1 MKMNSKIDLLI
12 PAHDPNFPSIYRLMR
27 HAFNLLSLF
36 CLLFSQSAQASV
48 DRLTALGGLSQAIL
62 DDSNGFIFPATI
74 SEWPRFEVELFDDW
88 AGVAY
93 PISAQHTLGL
103 FFNRKTSD
111 LDNFTAYIQQNGSDV
126 FRAMSPSPWFDL
138 AYGYAP
144 NNEFAIGASTSFAYD
159 RSAIASQQASASST
173 NFHLGMRIGSEPT
186 LDIGLGILLRRMQ
199 DHSLEGT
206 TFKQSDGTGL
216 ALDIRYR
223 RPLSTK
229 VTWLPYFG
237 ISRDA
242 YALYPDERTQTS
254 LRLGSGLQLQPAR
267 GVLVI
272 AAVDGLYERAEQS
285 QNTQSS
291 TRQSKLQLPTW
302 ILGGEAQVGSMLF
315 RVGVRQENRLFE
327 QELLQSNQQ
336 VKIQS
341 FTTTFTTTL
350 GLGIEFSNLLLDG
363 LLEHDFLRDGPH
375 LIGGSR
381 HGGGILS
388 HLSLTYR
395 FNPASK

>member
-1 MKMNSKIDLLI
+1 
-12 PAHDPNFPSIYRLMR
+12 
-27 HAFNLLSLF
+27 
-36 CLLFSQSAQASV
+36 
-48 DRLTALGGLSQAIL
+48 
-62 DDSNGFIFPATI
+62 
-74 SEWPRFEVELFDDW
+74 
-88 AGVAY
+88 
-93 PISAQHTLGL
+93 
-103 FFNRKTSD
+103 
-111 LDNFTAYIQQNGSDV
+111 
-126 FRAMSPSPWFDL
+126 
-138 AYGYAP
+138 
-144 NNEFAIGASTSFAYD
+144 
-159 RSAIASQQASASST
+159 
-173 NFHLGMRIGSEPT
+173 
-186 LDIGLGILLRRMQ
+186 
-199 DHSLEGT
+199 
-206 TFKQSDGTGL
+206 
-216 ALDIRYR
+216 
-223 RPLSTK
+223 